1 MKELII
7 CNNIKLIKEEI
18 HKKKIEIS
26 KRNNKEYYEIKVGFV
41 PTMGYLHSGHVSLVE
56 RAKLENDIVVV
67 SIFVNPTQFNANEDL
82 SNYPS
87 DTEND
92 SKLLKNVGTD
102 LLFLPTPDIMYPKE
116 SGYSTFVTVESME
129 QVMEGKSRPGHFRGV
144 ATVVTKLLLI
154 TTPTNLYIGQKDAM
168 QCICIKRLVQD
179 LNIDT
184 NVIICDTIREDTG
197 LAKSSRNSYLSNEEQ
212 IQASSIYKILESFKN
227 NINSFTDRQSFIN
240 EITKQ
245 LEQNPLFKV
254 EYISIASNIT
264 GLEIIDQFP
273 PPKHSNLSLA
283 LLFFA
288 EKRKTRL
295 IDIIIL

>member
-7 CNNIKLIKEEI
+7 CNNIRSIKEEI

-41 PTMGYLHSGHVSLVE
+41 PTMGYLHSGHISLVE
-56 RAKLENDIVVV
+56 RAKIENDIVVV

-82 SNYPS
+82 SSYPS
-87 DTEND
+87 DIEND
-92 SKLLKNVGTD
+92 SNLLRNVETD
-102 LLFLPTPDIMYPKE
+102 ILFLPTPDIMYPKE
-116 SGYSTFVTVESME
+116 NGYSTYVTVESMD
-129 QVMEGKSRPGHFRGV
+129 QVLEGKSRPGHFRGV
-144 ATVVTKLLLI
+144 ATIVTKLLLI
-154 TTPTNLYIGQKDAM
+154 TTPTNIYIGQKDAM
-168 QCICIKRLVQD
+168 QCICIKRLVED

-184 NVIICDTIREDTG
+184 NVIICNTIREENG
-197 LAKSSRNSYLSNEEQ
+197 LAKSSRNSYLSNDEQ

-227 NINSFTDRQSFIN
+227 NINSYSDRQTFIN
-240 EITKQ
+240 DLTKQ
-245 LEQNPLFKV
+245 LEKNPLFKV

-264 GLEIIDQFP
+264 GLEIINQFP
-273 PPKHSNLSLA
+273 PPKNSNLSLA
-283 LLFFA
+283 LFFSA